1 MAAVACVTFSWL
13 NHANSLTMLN
23 GPIRRL
29 AVNPRLAII
38 SSGIAVGHPLVRQIG
53 GTLGQSGPK
62 PLAHVWRDQAHSP
75 GSAGR
80 RYGKKEASPA
90 YAERDRAALV
100 EDIREN
106 RPDIIVIDRTAFD
119 WEAWARA
126 DPALAEQL
134 AAYRTA
140 TSSNGYTILHRGR
153 D

>member
-1 MAAVACVTFSWL
+1 
-13 NHANSLTMLN
+13 MLN
-23 GPIRRL
+23 EPIRRL

-38 SSGIAVGHPLVRQIG
+38 SPDIAVGHPLVRQVG
-53 GTLGQSGPK
+53 GTWVNRVASLWVTAGVITRTRQEALDADTAK
-62 PLAHVWRDQAHSP
+62 RLA
-75 GSAGR
+75 
-80 RYGKKEASPA
+80 A

-100 EDIREN
+100 EDIRLN

-126 DPALAEQL
+126 DTALAEQL

-140 TSSNGYTILHRGR
+140 TSANGYTILHRGR